1 MSAKVFSS
9 HLFDELVGQASAS
22 PRKRQHLNIHE
33 KYEDPCQRFFNAI
46 GTDSYIRPHR
56 HLLDP
61 KAESIIAIRGLFA
74 LVLFDEQGN
83 VVRAERFGTEGRCIN
98 AGVEVAPGAWH
109 TIVALT
115 SQAVLLELKGGPFLP
130 SAAKEFAAW
139 APVEGTDAAGP
150 YLRFLQSAIG
160 PV

>member
-9 HLFDELVGQASAS
+9 HLFETLVGQAGAS

-61 KAESIIAIRGLFA
+61 KAESIIAIRGMFA
-74 LVLFDEQGN
+74 LVLFDGHGSVER
-83 VVRAERFGTEGRCIN
+83 VERFGTEGRCAN
-98 AGVEVAPGAWH
+98 AGVEVAPGTWH

-115 SQAVLLELKGGPFLP
+115 PEAVLLELKGGPFLP
-130 SAAKEFAAW
+130 GAAKEPASW
-139 APVEGTDAAGP
+139 APDEGTDAAAG
-150 YLRFLQSAIG
+150 YLRFLQNAIG